1 MPDLAGIQATGA
13 TLRGQV
19 AVARAQLNTIDAKL
33 AAAAR
38 IGADD
43 AVALDSQTQQLKRD
57 RVAAGAQRDA
67 AVGELHDTIGDL
79 ISQLDPASAL
89 GALESTLPVAV
100 LPVRLE
106 TRFNP
111 DKPTELLVRILPDD
125 IHGHSHEPECT
136 ADEMVAGK
144 RYWETVWSSP
154 TTEPDATLADRA
166 AWSDLAARVGLNRAA
181 WLVRVLTPAH
191 LGTRPRG
198 TPTFPEVALKDQAW
212 TRAAWTTTMP
222 DRLVVMAY
230 RAVAR
235 IATAWADA
243 VRSRYNRCNSLE
255 RKKRATV
262 ARTLS
267 LFRYFFGA
275 GVSGIIFAA
284 SNNASPT
291 NTLYTG
297 QLLGCNAIGCML
309 LHSPNA
315 AVTKNDADI
324 M

>member
-19 AVARAQLNTIDAKL
+19 AVARAQLNTIDAQL

-89 GALESTLPVAV
+89 DALDATLPVAL

-144 RYWETVWSSP
+144 RYWKTVSSSP
-154 TTEPDATLADRA
+154 TTEPDATLA
-166 AWSDLAARVGLNRAA
+166 A
-181 WLVRVLTPAH
+181 WLVRVLTPAN
-191 LGTRPRG
+191 LGTRPQG
-198 TPTFPEVALKDQAW
+198 TPTFPEVALKGQAW
-212 TRAAWTTTMP
+212 TRAAWTATMP
-222 DRLVVMAY
+222 DRWVVMAY

-255 RKKRATV
+255 RKKERPLPE
-262 ARTLS
+262 RSFFFLLLRS
-267 LFRYFFGA
+267 RCRWNYFC
-275 GVSGIIFAA
+275 SE
-284 SNNASPT
+284 
-291 NTLYTG
+291 
-297 QLLGCNAIGCML
+297 
-309 LHSPNA
+309 
-315 AVTKNDADI
+315 
-324 M
+324 